1 MASSVQNLESVKL
14 SFLSAV
20 FLRQMS
26 IAFKNYFFLSP
37 RPECIIAYL
46 RDFAFWGPFS
56 QC

>member
-1 MASSVQNLESVKL
+1 MASSVQNLESIKL

-46 RDFAFWGPFS
+46 RDFCILGSF
-56 QC
+56 